1 MRQQIDLRCLQS
13 SVSSPLTLERAA
25 AEQLRTCKINK
36 KGKGPHLFQNKREKV
51 PMLFLHLEHLL
62 LRRHWKQYRHIPN
75 NLCESTQ
82 PWVSSFLKIPV
93 QFCLGT
99 WLFSL
104 ESRKHNI
111 FKCVH
116 TKLPSKMLIQC
127 LEIICIRLFIE
138 SLLYNNSWTKEENT
152 SRWEHQILHSISQL
166 LWWFLWGKE
175 VGYLL
180 HLRGR
185 DSFQRLLTS
194 LGWSFFPF
202 KLLKSRTEFNYN
214 FEKCRLEYLEVK
226 RNQKKEQGENCGT
239 KHIISSQTINYA
251 QT

>member
-13 SVSSPLTLERAA
+13 SVSSPLTLEGAA

-36 KGKGPHLFQNKREKV
+36 RGKGPHLFQNKREKV
-51 PMLFLHLEHLL
+51 PTLFLHLEHLL

-82 PWVSSFLKIPV
+82 PWVSSFLKIPI
-93 QFCLGT
+93 QFCLVT

-127 LEIICIRLFIE
+127 RKLSAF
-138 SLLYNNSWTKEENT
+138 
-152 SRWEHQILHSISQL
+152 
-166 LWWFLWGKE
+166 
-175 VGYLL
+175 GYLL
-180 HLRGR
+180 NLYFIITLEQKRRIPLVENIKSSTVFH
-185 DSFQRLLTS
+185 SFS
-194 LGWSFFPF
+194 DDFF
-202 KLLKSRTEFNYN
+202 EG
-214 FEKCRLEYLEVK
+214 
-226 RNQKKEQGENCGT
+226 KK
-239 KHIISSQTINYA
+239 
-251 QT
+251 